1 MENEWYIPAAV
12 SPGRSAGPT
21 RAKIS
26 CRTVG
31 GRTCHS
37 TTTTHMYS
45 NTASQRSVHNMEL
58 AMAGPHQSRSH
69 SIGCGSLR
77 LVIFEIVQWVTLFIP
92 TILTAHQLVQNLGT
106 REGVLPSL
114 AGAQVGTFWWIF
126 GCASIGVSL
135 FVYFPTKYMVHRRLD
150 PRKQAWRPA
159 VLLYNVFC
167 GGPCF
172 AFILLGTK
180 IFREARLQE
189 DVRSR
194 MYDEAVYFAA
204 PVIVFGLILTEWF
217 CKGRED
223 LASNVRAEAMI
234 HDFLTVY
241 DMLELLAA
249 GRDSVVYESYWIYA
263 VYGVAFVSMF
273 KFVLRAPSCDY
284 THLAKPYLLANLGL
298 HEVPYCVLRIAL
310 IALFG
315 LKQGKLIY
323 PLKNFL
329 AIVFRMYQLHD
340 PTDF

>member
-1 MENEWYIPAAV
+1 M
-12 SPGRSAGPT
+12 SQ
-21 RAKIS
+21 
-26 CRTVG
+26 
-31 GRTCHS
+31 HS
-37 TTTTHMYS
+37 TSFMYS
-45 NTASQRSVHNMEL
+45 SASQRSVHNMEL
-58 AMAGPHQSRSH
+58 AMAGATTSRSV
-69 SIGCGSLR
+69 GCGSLR

-114 AGAQVGTFWWIF
+114 YGAPIATFWWIF
-126 GCASIGVSL
+126 GCAAIGVSL

-150 PRKQAWRPA
+150 PRKQTWRPA
-159 VLLYNVFC
+159 VLLYNLFC

-180 IFREARLQE
+180 IFRESRMQE
-189 DVRSR
+189 DVKSR

-241 DMLELLAA
+241 DMLELVAT
-249 GRDSVVYESYWIYA
+249 GRDTEVYESYWIYA

-273 KFVLRAPSCDY
+273 KFVPRAPSCDY
-284 THLAKPYLLANLGL
+284 SHLAKPYLIVNLAL
-298 HEVPYCVLRIAL
+298 HEVPYCVVRIAL

-329 AIVFRMYQLHD
+329 AIVFRLYQLHD